1 MPYEIPEVF
10 NKALEVAIA
19 LDVTYQEGPDVYT
32 ERKVLEYIVSRLTLQ
47 EQREFLEARHQRN
60 LEALEASHSG
70 DL

>member
-60 LEALEASHSG
+60 LEALEASHRG